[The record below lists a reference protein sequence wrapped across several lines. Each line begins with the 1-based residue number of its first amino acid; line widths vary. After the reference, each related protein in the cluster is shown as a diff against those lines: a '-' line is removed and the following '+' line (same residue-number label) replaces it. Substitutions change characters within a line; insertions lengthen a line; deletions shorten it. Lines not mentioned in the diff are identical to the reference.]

1 MLAFIL
7 ILFLQINSFES
18 SAGVQ
23 KSVADCF
30 REAYK
35 LEMHYDFLPC
45 LQVGSDQRPNY
56 LPMEVTNYGL
66 ELWPMLVKGV
76 EPLTGRTAA
85 TQFVAVGR
93 LLR

>member
-1 MLAFIL
+1 MQGSNFSMLAFIL

-23 KSVADCF
+23 KSVADYF

-56 LPMEVTNYGL
+56 LPMEVTDYGL
-66 ELWPMLVKGV
+66 ELWPMLQHSFPSILSALVS
-76 EPLTGRTAA
+76 
-85 TQFVAVGR
+85 
-93 LLR
+93 